1 MDRIQELDQEMA
13 HCLHT
18 LETLLPLSSRS
29 GNPNMVFAA
38 EIVIR
43 SLSSFHQQK
52 LRLVEEMRRAGDHFS
67 RPFLSE
73 DVQSA
78 QDDRFQT
85 PPRFQT
91 PSPFRFQNAPRS
103 SYPEPEDDGPMDLSE
118 LDLPL
123 QLADLMETELDQSI
137 IDGDSQ
143 EEDPWGDD
151 DNEPLD
157 PHVSIRPRRHTCIR
171 HYTETDKSMS
181 DLHEETCNVCFETPK
196 TENACV
202 TNCGHHFCKTCFNQW
217 ETARFRA
224 GGIISCPC
232 CRATHPVVVEYI
244 APGTN
249 I

>member
-52 LRLVEEMRRAGDHFS
+52 LRLVEEMRQAGDHFS

-73 DVQSA
+73 DSQRV
-78 QDDRFQT
+78 QDDRYLT
-85 PPRFQT
+85 PPR
-91 PSPFRFQNAPRS
+91 PSPRS
-103 SYPEPEDDGPMDLSE
+103 SYPEPEDEDAGPMDVSE

-143 EEDPWGDD
+143 EEEDPWGDD

-171 HYTETDKSMS
+171 QYAETDKSMS
-181 DLHEETCNVCFETPK
+181 ALHEETCSVCFETPN

-217 ETARFRA
+217 ENARFRA

-244 APGTN
+244 APGAT